1 MKKIVRLT
9 ESELKNIVEQSVRR
23 AITEGAVNE
32 YGWKDFRNDALMAGG
47 LGAAGLA
54 TVGGNAYLHDDEPE
68 VNPEQQE
75 INQAVTDE
83 FGSPQGKLPAD
94 TIGWKEANGYYEG
107 KIARAVTESIS
118 NLMNEISYD
127 TISSAADKAEYKVDD
142 MEHDYGKNSYVA
154 AKARRQLGNFKKKQA
169 DDFTTASDNRKA
181 TMQKNDK
188 DRHNGKRTYT
198 NGVGWRTAKS

>member
-1 MKKIVRLT
+1 MGFFNFFNKQKKETLD
-9 ESELKNIVEQSVRR
+9 N
-23 AITEGAVNE
+23 
-32 YGWKDFRNDALMAGG
+32 
-47 LGAAGLA
+47 GLA
-54 TVGGNAYLHDDEPE
+54 KT
-68 VNPEQQE
+68 
-75 INQAVTDE
+75 
-83 FGSPQGKLPAD
+83 
-94 TIGWKEANGYYEG
+94 KESVFG

-154 AKARRQLGNFKKKQA
+154 AKARKQLGNFKKKQA

-198 NGVGWRTAKS
+198 SGVGWRTAKS